1 MVSRFSNR
9 RKLIGSRRK
18 FYRGGSGEE
27 TQAAVEADAASA
39 ATTPTGEASPPAEKN
54 SKTLRDAAKKA
65 AQDLVNSKNFDVVF
79 GENEEDRTSP
89 FYERCAKSTDLVN
102 QMKEQLGEEKKVHL
116 EKLVEAEKEMLLKR
130 QEAVKAQAAFNFLT
144 QKAEDFEVLN
154 KKLATLKEQ
163 INLAVADA
171 NKLNSDCNNELSS
184 TSNQNMKDLIAED
197 LERLETESKA
207 TQDSMASL
215 LESVAKD
222 LKSKLPNKD
231 GSKVTASN
239 DTAPTVVAKDGEI
252 GDSDEETSL
261 DRIKEGA
268 VGGRYRRSKKLNLRK
283 RRSFNKFW

>member
-1 MVSRFSNR
+1 MASRFSNR

-18 FYRGGSGEE
+18 FYRGAGQGED
-27 TQAAVEADAASA
+27 QVNAEADAASA
-39 ATTPTGEASPPAEKN
+39 ATTPTAAPEAAPAEKN

-231 GSKVTASN
+231 GSKVTAPN
-239 DTAPTVVAKDGEI
+239 VVAKDGEI

-261 DRIKEGA
+261 DRIKEGTE
-268 VGGRYRRSKKLNLRK
+268 GGRYRRSKKLNLRK